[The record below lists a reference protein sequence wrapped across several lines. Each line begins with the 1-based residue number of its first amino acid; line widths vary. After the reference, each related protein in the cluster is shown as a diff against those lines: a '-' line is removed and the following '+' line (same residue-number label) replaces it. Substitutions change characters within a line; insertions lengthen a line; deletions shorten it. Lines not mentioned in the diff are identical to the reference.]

1 MREDNINAV
10 KVLLVGVDTGEER
23 DFEHSMEELKSLA
36 EAANKRV
43 TGIIVQRMA
52 TVNQAF
58 YIGTGKVA
66 EVREY
71 AMQCEAEEVIFDNTL
86 SPSQVRNL
94 GRELDLPI
102 LDRTNLILDIFAIRA
117 KTKEAKLQVETAR
130 LQYILPRL
138 VGMRENLSRQGGTGG
153 KGGKG
158 GGTLSNKG
166 AGETKLELDRRKIEH
181 RISELQKELDI
192 ISKSRDTMRK
202 KRSQS
207 RIPKVALVGYTNAG
221 KSTILNRMVEAYGE
235 NSDKTVLEQDML
247 FATLE
252 TSVRCI
258 HSEDSKTLSGGMTAV
273 GKVRENKPFFLVDTV
288 GFIDKLP
295 HGLVKA
301 FRSTLEEV
309 KYADLLVQVVDFS
322 DEHYKQ
328 HMEVTAETL
337 KELGA
342 GNIPQ
347 VIVYN
352 KADICNMEEVRSM
365 EEEHSME
372 ERNSMKKEHSMKEAH
387 LIEEHSIETGHS
399 MKAHSAEEKKSMGHL
414 PKIRGR
420 QIYMAAAS
428 GIGLRELRN
437 LIAECVYADCV
448 EKEMLLPYDK
458 GNVISYFMENATV
471 LEQEYREDGV
481 RLKVSCHKSDA
492 DKYAEYVAV

>member
-1 MREDNINAV
+1 MREEKKNRT
-10 KVLLVGVDTGEER
+10 KVLLVGVDTGEEQN
-23 DFEHSMEELKSLA
+23 FEHSMEELKSLA
-36 EAANKRV
+36 EAADKQV
-43 TGIIVQRMA
+43 TGIIVQRMSA
-52 TVNQAF
+52 INQAF

-71 AMQCEAEEVIFDNTL
+71 AIECEAEEAIFDNSL

-94 GRELDLPI
+94 GRELDLTV

-117 KTKEAKLQVETAR
+117 KSKEAKLQVEAAK

-153 KGGKG
+153 KGGG
-158 GGTLSNKG
+158 SLSNKG

-181 RISELQKELDI
+181 RISELQKELDA
-192 ISKSRDTMRK
+192 ISRSRETMRK
-202 KRSQS
+202 KRNQS

-235 NSDKTVLEQDML
+235 SSDKTVLEQDML

-258 HSEDSKTLSGGMTAV
+258 RSEDRSTLPEGKGAFGM
-273 GKVRENKPFFLVDTV
+273 VRENKPFFLADTV

-337 KELGA
+337 QELGA

-352 KADICNMEEVRSM
+352 KADICNVKG
-365 EEEHSME
+365 EHSME
-372 ERNSMKKEHSMKEAH
+372 GE
-387 LIEEHSIETGHS
+387 
-399 MKAHSAEEKKSMGHL
+399 HSAEEKHSIEHL

-428 GIGLRELRN
+428 GIGLQELRN

-448 EKEMLLPYDK
+448 EKEMFLPYDK

-471 LEQEYREDGV
+471 LEQEYREDGI
-481 RLKVSCHKSDA
+481 RIKVSCHKSDA